1 MKNII
6 ITGCSSGVGW
16 FLSQQLAKEGHT
28 VYATMRN
35 IGSKNKDAA
44 NRMKAWAR
52 ENSVNIVV
60 VELDISSESSVKTA
74 IDEIALH
81 SNGAIDVLI
90 NNAGLGST
98 GLLEAFSG
106 KEMDHIFQ
114 VMVLSP
120 DRIIKAVLP
129 FMHKRQEGLLIQI
142 SSRMATFQIPFL
154 GPYAAAKAALGSLSN
169 TYNKELKVVG
179 IDSVLVQIG
188 AVNTALRKNV
198 SANFV
203 ENTAIS
209 SKYGE
214 WYPKAKKNIIEMFGA
229 NRSTHEPA
237 EVANTISSIIST
249 PFGQRKMI
257 YTIGLDILASSII
270 EINKISTDISNKVI
284 EKEDL

>member
-1 MKNII
+1 MKNIV

-44 NRMKAWAR
+44 QRMRAWA
-52 ENSVNIVV
+52 EANSVNIIV
-60 VELDISSESSVKTA
+60 VELEISSESSVKKA
-74 IDEIALH
+74 IEEIAVH
-81 SNGAIDVLI
+81 SNGVIDVLI
-90 NNAGLGST
+90 NNAGLGT
-98 GLLEAFSG
+98 IGLVEAFSSA
-106 KEMDHIFQ
+106 EMDHMFQ
-114 VMVLSP
+114 VMVLGP

-129 FMHKRQEGLLIQI
+129 FMHKRHKGLLIQI

-169 TYNKELKVVG
+169 TYNQELKIAG
-179 IDSVLVQIG
+179 IDSVLVQLG
-188 AVNTALRKNV
+188 AINTVLRENIP
-198 SANFV
+198 ANFV

-214 WYPKAKKNIIEMFGA
+214 WYPKAKNNIFEMFSA

-237 EVANTISSIIST
+237 EVVNVISNIIST

-257 YTIGLDILASSII
+257 YPVGLDLLSPSIS
-270 EINKISTDISNKVI
+270 EINEISVDLSNRI
-284 EKEDL
+284 IQKEDL